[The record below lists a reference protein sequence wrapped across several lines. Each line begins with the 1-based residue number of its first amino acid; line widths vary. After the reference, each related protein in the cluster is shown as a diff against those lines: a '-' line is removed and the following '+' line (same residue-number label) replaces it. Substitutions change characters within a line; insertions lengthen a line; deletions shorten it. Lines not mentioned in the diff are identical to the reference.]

1 MFHVRGR
8 IRFDGLCTASAAR
21 WPSLLTDPL
30 STNPENSE
38 TNMAEITP
46 EMVRRLRERTGA
58 GLMECKRALEGAK
71 GDEEV
76 AIDNLRKS
84 GLKSA
89 EKKGSRE
96 MGEGRVQAWIAPK
109 ARVGAIVALTCETD
123 FVANTDDYNGL
134 LSEIVQNVAEKNPAS
149 VEALLEFSDSRTKA
163 TIGESIK
170 LFIGKLGE
178 NTQVARLQRYENMKG
193 RVGTYVHHD
202 KKKAA
207 LVSVTTEAE
216 EAVAATFLKEL
227 SMHIVSKV
235 PAPLALSRD
244 EIPAAEVERERAIYM
259 EEVVGKPAEMQEKI
273 VKGKLDKFF
282 ADVIL
287 TEQKWV
293 FDDTKTVAKVVEE
306 RLGKGSKIEGFT
318 HLRIGR

>member
-1 MFHVRGR
+1 MSHVCGR
-8 IRFDGLCTASAAR
+8 LPFKDVLAQECGSKVLSH
-21 WPSLLTDPL
+21 TDPIP
-30 STNPENSE
+30 TNPKDSD
-38 TNMAEITP
+38 TNMAEINP
-46 EMVRRLRERTGA
+46 DMVRRLRERTGA
-58 GLMECKRALEGAK
+58 GLMECKRALEAAK
-71 GDEEV
+71 GDEEG

-89 EKKGSRE
+89 EKKASRE

-109 ARVGAIVALTCETD
+109 SRVGAIVALTCETD
-123 FVANTDDYNGL
+123 FVANTDDFNGL
-134 LSEIVQNVAEKNPAS
+134 MGEIVKNVAEKNPAS
-149 VEALLEFSDSRTKA
+149 VEALLELKDGRTHA
-163 TIGESIK
+163 SIGESIK

-178 NTQVARLQRYENMKG
+178 NSQVARFQRYENMKG
-193 RVGTYVHHD
+193 RVGAYVHHD

-207 LVSVTTEAE
+207 FVSVTTEAE

-244 EIPAAEVERERAIYM
+244 EIPAAEVERERAIYL
-259 EEVVGKPAEMQEKI
+259 EEVAGKPAEMQTKI
-273 VKGKLDKFF
+273 VQGKLDKFF

-287 TEQKWV
+287 PEQKWV

-318 HLRIGR
+318 HLRIGK